1 MVGVLAGVEGDGDL
15 TACVRVALVV
25 THAAQR
31 RRNFARVGAV
41 VLAREGDRHRRRA
54 APRAV
59 LACVESFF
67 AQGVRDEIARLPILP
82 LGLARCVT
90 AGDRGG
96 VDHTVMSATSVVRVE
111 GCVGVYESDA

>member
-1 MVGVLAGVEGDGDL
+1 MNDNRR
-15 TACVRVALVV
+15 TAPCSV
-25 THAAQR
+25 
-31 RRNFARVGAV
+31 F
-41 VLAREGDRHRRRA
+41 
-54 APRAV
+54 
-59 LACVESFF
+59 ACVESFS

-82 LGLARCVT
+82 LGLARCDT